1 MSQYT
6 PLKLRRLPADYCF
19 PAQPGVDATQP
30 GVDAYIFPE
39 EAVIAVEVALVTQ
52 RPLLVAGPPGCGKSR
67 LAETVAAVLQWN
79 FLHQTITS
87 RTRVEQLTVDVDHL
101 RRLNDAQRAARP
113 DARSNA
119 RALERDEEYYNPG
132 IFWWAFNPASASRR
146 GLPANVG
153 KPRVAARCGGVV
165 RRPASEPQHT
175 VLLIDEIDK
184 AEPDLPNDLLEPLDR
199 RSFTLPDGRPLTAD
213 PQQELLMIITTNRE
227 RELPQ
232 AFLRRCV
239 SLLLREP
246 DRDGLIAIA
255 RVHAPDVADELIAA
269 IAAKMVELR
278 RQRSDSGQRPPGTSE
293 FLDAVRT
300 CHDLAIGVDSEKW
313 QQVERA
319 TLLKPMAAEDER
331 SRQS

>member
-1 MSQYT
+1 MSRYT
-6 PLKLRRLPADYCF
+6 PRKLQRLPADYCF
-19 PAQPGVDATQP
+19 PAEGDVA
-30 GVDAYIFPE
+30 AYIFPE

-52 RPLLVAGPPGCGKSR
+52 RPLLVAGPPGSGKSR

-101 RRLNDAQRAARP
+101 RRLNDAHRAARL
-113 DARSNA
+113 DARPNVE
-119 RALERDEEYYNPG
+119 ALDRDEEYYNPG

-146 GLPANVG
+146 GLPAVAG
-153 KPRVAARCGGVV
+153 KPRLAPRFSGVV
-165 RRPASEPQHT
+165 RRPKDEPPHT

-199 RSFTLPDGRPLTAD
+199 RSFRLPDGRPLTAD
-213 PQQELLMIITTNRE
+213 PQQELLTIITTNRE

-239 SLLLREP
+239 SLLLKEP

-255 RVHAPDVADELIAA
+255 RVRAPEVAVEMVAGIAD
-269 IAAKMVELR
+269 KMVELR
-278 RQRSDSGQRPPGTSE
+278 EQRSDSGQRPPGTSE

-300 CHDLAIGVDSEKW
+300 CHGLQISVDSAKW

-319 TLLKPMAAEDER
+319 TLLKPMVAEDEH

>member
-1 MSQYT
+1 MSQYI
-6 PLKLRRLPADYCF
+6 PRKLTRLPADYCF
-19 PAQPGVDATQP
+19 PAEGDVA
-30 GVDAYIFPE
+30 AYLFSE

-87 RTRVEQLTVDVDHL
+87 RSRVEQLTVDVDHL

-113 DARSNA
+113 EARTKA

-132 IFWWAFNPASASRR
+132 IFWWAFNPTSASRR

-153 KPRVAARCGGVV
+153 RPRVAARCGGVV
-165 RRPASEPQHT
+165 RRPDNQPQHT

-199 RSFTLPDGRPLTAD
+199 RSFGLPDGRTLTAD
-213 PQQELLMIITTNRE
+213 PAQELLTIITTNRE

-246 DRDGLIAIA
+246 ERDGLIAIA
-255 RVHAPDVADELIAA
+255 RVHEPKVAPELIER
-269 IAAKMVELR
+269 IADRMVELR
-278 RQRSDSGQRPPGTSE
+278 QQRVDSGQRSPGTSE

-300 CHDLAIGVDSEKW
+300 CHDLAISVDSEKW

-319 TLLKPMAAEDER
+319 TLLKPMVAQDEP
-331 SRQS
+331 SRRP

>member
-1 MSQYT
+1 MARYRPT
-6 PLKLRRLPADYCF
+6 NFTLPDDYSF
-19 PAQPGVDATQP
+19 AGDPALEIKP
-30 GVDAYIFPE
+30 YIFSE
-39 EAVIAVEVALVTQ
+39 AAVIAVEVALVTQ

-113 DARSNA
+113 DARSNS

-153 KPRVAARCGGVV
+153 KPRVAARCGGVE

-199 RSFTLPDGRPLTAD
+199 RSFTLPDGR
-213 PQQELLMIITTNRE
+213 R
-227 RELPQ
+227 
-232 AFLRRCV
+232 
-239 SLLLREP
+239 
-246 DRDGLIAIA
+246 
-255 RVHAPDVADELIAA
+255 
-269 IAAKMVELR
+269 
-278 RQRSDSGQRPPGTSE
+278 
-293 FLDAVRT
+293 
-300 CHDLAIGVDSEKW
+300 
-313 QQVERA
+313 
-319 TLLKPMAAEDER
+319 
-331 SRQS
+331 